1 MTLPE
6 LLALGGL
13 PEGSGDLLEGA
24 ELSPEEKARV
34 LEMTLAKA
42 GLRPVE
48 KKEKTMMKRRNFGLM
63 LMAGILC
70 AGAVV
75 ASAAGYLSMRKPLAD
90 HLGAKEKEASLVSAG
105 VGDLAASCTTDGWT
119 IAATQVVGDKTQI
132 RVLLEVTAPEDTVLP
147 EGYYR
152 FELPVMDPA
161 ATFTIDGVKDDDPTD
176 NRMNFVLG
184 SIEPND
190 FRGKTVKLHLEGLSR
205 YKNYTAEQLEAGAD
219 PLAVDRLVTGDFD
232 LTLKLDYEDTSVT
245 YHPGAQVDTP
255 YGKVKV
261 DQVTLS
267 PLSMSVD
274 LSGEG
279 TTIQPGTRLVIDGEV
294 SAFQV
299 DDKGNII
306 KVDPNDLAG
315 GDRFIFNGDTESSS
329 MSIFHDGST
338 LQSQYGIGVQ
348 AVARQGNIIPYKTG
362 DTQPDR
368 VTMTFQ
374 GIVDPAEVAAIRI
387 NDVDIPLE
395 K

>member
-24 ELSPEEKARV
+24 KLSPEEKARV

-75 ASAAGYLSMRKPLAD
+75 ASAAGYLSMRRPLAD
-90 HLGAKEKEASLVSAG
+90 HLGAGEKEASLVSAG

-161 ATFTIDGVKDDDPTD
+161 ATFTIDDVKDDDPTD
-176 NRMNFVLG
+176 NKMNFVLG

-279 TTIQPGTRLVIDGEV
+279 TTIQPGTQLVIDGEV

-299 DDKGNII
+299 
-306 KVDPNDLAG
+306 

-348 AVARQGNIIPYKTG
+348 AVDRQGNIIPYKTG

-387 NDVDIPLE
+387 NDVDIPL
-395 K
+395 KK

>member
-1 MTLPE
+1 M
-6 LLALGGL
+6 
-13 PEGSGDLLEGA
+13 
-24 ELSPEEKARV
+24 
-34 LEMTLAKA
+34 
-42 GLRPVE
+42 
-48 KKEKTMMKRRNFGLM
+48 
-63 LMAGILC
+63 
-70 AGAVV
+70 
-75 ASAAGYLSMRKPLAD
+75 
-90 HLGAKEKEASLVSAG
+90 
-105 VGDLAASCTTDGWT
+105 
-119 IAATQVVGDKTQI
+119 
-132 RVLLEVTAPEDTVLP
+132 
-147 EGYYR
+147 
-152 FELPVMDPA
+152 
-161 ATFTIDGVKDDDPTD
+161 
-176 NRMNFVLG
+176 
-184 SIEPND
+184 
-190 FRGKTVKLHLEGLSR
+190 KLHLEGLSR

-348 AVARQGNIIPYKTG
+348 AVDRQGNIIPYKTG